1 MFYFLF
7 MTGPPVTGVAVR
19 GSLFPSSA
27 RNVSLTPLGA
37 QLIVKCT
44 QTMRSLVNKHICI
57 CLLVSLMEW
66 FKGNL
71 HGQLHPCLNCSKNE
85 LKN

>member
-27 RNVSLTPLGA
+27 RNVSLTPLGT

-44 QTMRSLVNKHICI
+44 QTTSSLVNKH
-57 CLLVSLMEW
+57 
-66 FKGNL
+66 
-71 HGQLHPCLNCSKNE
+71 
-85 LKN
+85 

>member
-44 QTMRSLVNKHICI
+44 QTVAWSTNTNRV
-57 CLLVSLMEW
+57 CLSA
-66 FKGNL
+66 
-71 HGQLHPCLNCSKNE
+71 
-85 LKN
+85 